1 MAKTINDLLLSNY
14 HCLYFNHRCVNKDS
28 WEKAEKEY
36 PNFAKE
42 EERLQQFLPLK
53 IKSRGEIPKP
63 FSEYCQVAVNSTN
76 RDSTNVLTHTLT
88 RNGHRCDFIQA
99 SYQSISKCMV
109 KQKVDDFQGASLI
122 IAECTSDVSYSIWL
136 HRRSYIF
143 LYCGRDQRSLHFVI
157 VIRIVLCSDYQAYC
171 GKITLYCIAYNRLFR
186 AV

>member
-1 MAKTINDLLLSNY
+1 MLQGTLSIAEMQTQAKNTKTMNFLKEIFLRYVSLMAKTINDLLLSNY

-122 IAECTSDVSYSIWL
+122 IAECTSDVSYSI
-136 HRRSYIF
+136 
-143 LYCGRDQRSLHFVI
+143 
-157 VIRIVLCSDYQAYC
+157 
-171 GKITLYCIAYNRLFR
+171 
-186 AV
+186 